1 MWPKPEVIA
10 TRRRTDRY
18 SHRSN
23 PIGDARTTQEVV
35 ADSAPRAAQPARL
48 GQAGGVASSPSS
60 VRSAALV
67 LSLAGWHYAAA
78 MVLRL
83 VLAEDSYLMRDG
95 INALLGLDDGVD
107 VVASCEDYDTLLAA
121 VEEHLP
127 DVVLTDIRMPPSQ
140 TDEGVRA
147 ADVIRSTHPEVG
159 VVVLSQY
166 VEPEYARRLF
176 EHGSDGRAYLLKE
189 RVADLDELG
198 GVLRRVADGGSVVD
212 PKVVEALI
220 GVEAS
225 RKSDAL
231 DRLTDRERDVL
242 AEMATGKS
250 NSSIGEA
257 LFISARSVEKHI
269 NAIFTKLDLV
279 QTDDVHR
286 RVQAVLVFIGLGV
299 ADRG

>member
-1 MWPKPEVIA
+1 
-10 TRRRTDRY
+10 
-18 SHRSN
+18 
-23 PIGDARTTQEVV
+23 
-35 ADSAPRAAQPARL
+35 
-48 GQAGGVASSPSS
+48 
-60 VRSAALV
+60 
-67 LSLAGWHYAAA
+67 

-83 VLAEDSYLMRDG
+83 VLAEDSFLMRDG
-95 INALLGLDDGVD
+95 INALLELDDEVD
-107 VVASCEDYDTLLAA
+107 VVASCEDYDSLLAA
-121 VEEHLP
+121 VAEHLP

-140 TDEGVRA
+140 SDEGIRA
-147 ADVIRSTHPEVG
+147 ADVIRSVHPEIG

-176 EHGSDGRAYLLKE
+176 ENGSDGRAYLLKE

-198 GVLRRVADGGSVVD
+198 SAIRRVADGGSVVD

-220 GVEAS
+220 GVETNRES
-225 RKSDAL
+225 MVL

-242 AEMATGKS
+242 AEMAAGKS

-286 RVQAVLVFIGLGV
+286 RVQAVLVHLGLSTTGT
-299 ADRG
+299 G

>member
-1 MWPKPEVIA
+1 
-10 TRRRTDRY
+10 
-18 SHRSN
+18 
-23 PIGDARTTQEVV
+23 
-35 ADSAPRAAQPARL
+35 
-48 GQAGGVASSPSS
+48 
-60 VRSAALV
+60 
-67 LSLAGWHYAAA
+67 

-83 VLAEDSYLMRDG
+83 VLAEDSFLMRDG
-95 INALLGLDDGVD
+95 ISALLELDDEVE
-107 VVASCEDYDTLLAA
+107 VVALCEDLDTLLAA
-121 VEEHLP
+121 VEEHRP

-140 TDEGVRA
+140 TDEGIRA
-147 ADVIRSTHPEVG
+147 ADAIRVAHPEIG

-166 VEPEYARRLF
+166 VEPEYARRLL

-198 GVLRRVADGGSVVD
+198 GAIRRVADGGSVID

-220 GVEAS
+220 GVETS
-225 RKSDAL
+225 RDSTPL

-242 AEMATGKS
+242 AEMAAGKS
-250 NSSIGEA
+250 NASIGEA

-286 RVQAVLVFIGLGV
+286 RVQAVLLYLGLRTAGT
-299 ADRG
+299 G